1 VEKDMNS
8 KATRIVILIL
18 AIFAA
23 VKAVAAEPYR
33 YSDSWRAWNISAR
46 EAYIEGVFDGVLQ
59 GFTVTLTTVAPDK
72 AAQTPVPPEIKKT
85 IEALV
90 GRYAINEI
98 QSVITDLYEDP
109 SNAFISTRD
118 MYFLAIDKLKGK
130 DIRNS
135 LLEARKSGMVVH
147 RLYENMRRK

>member
-1 VEKDMNS
+1 MNS
-8 KATRIVILIL
+8 KATGIVILSL
-18 AIFAA
+18 FIFAA

-46 EAYIEGVFDGVLQ
+46 EAYIQGVFDGTFQ
-59 GFTVTLTTVAPDK
+59 GFTVTLMTVAPDR
-72 AAQTPVPPEIKKT
+72 AAQTPVAPEITKT
-85 IEALV
+85 IEALF

-109 SNAFISTRD
+109 SNGFIPTRD
-118 MYFLAIDKLKGK
+118 MFFLAGDKLKGK
-130 DIRNS
+130 DIRNG
-135 LLEARKSGMVVH
+135 LLEARKRGMDVH